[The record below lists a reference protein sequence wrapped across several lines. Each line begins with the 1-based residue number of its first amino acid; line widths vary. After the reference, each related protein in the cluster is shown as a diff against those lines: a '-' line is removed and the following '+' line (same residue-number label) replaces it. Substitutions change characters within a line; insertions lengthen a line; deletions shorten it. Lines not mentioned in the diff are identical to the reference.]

1 LDLTGELGDQSQHSV
16 YDKKLSAII
25 SAQMQ
30 SLLQHD
36 TKSSTSTRSIAQLAM
51 ANVPP
56 SPSLVRNTVHQI
68 KTFLFAGQD
77 TTATLVQW
85 LCYELSKNPEI
96 LSRLREEH
104 DLVFGPNA
112 FSAGDMLSQPGEA
125 DRILASQLPYTTAV
139 VKETLRLHP
148 PAATARLC
156 PTGTDFEVEINGKPT
171 RVDGL
176 RVYPSQWLIH
186 RNPAIWGPDAHS
198 FKPERWLDTEYM
210 AKLPAG
216 AFRAFEHGPRNCIGQ
231 DLAMVEGKV
240 VLAMIARGFAFEKI
254 GLTGK
259 DGEEEVY
266 NNMAVT
272 SVPCDGMRMKVKKV
286 A

>member
-1 LDLTGELGDQSQHSV
+1 
-16 YDKKLSAII
+16 
-25 SAQMQ
+25 MQ
-30 SLLQHD
+30 SLLSHD
-36 TKSSTSTRSIAQLAM
+36 TKSSAGTRSIAQLAM
-51 ANVPP
+51 TDVPP
-56 SPSLVRNTVHQI
+56 SASLVRNTVHQI

-85 LCYELSKNPEI
+85 LCYEMYRNPEAV
-96 LSRLREEH
+96 SRLRDEH
-104 DLVFGPNA
+104 DLVFGA
-112 FSAGDMLSQPGEA
+112 GASSSAGDILSRPGEA
-125 DRILASQLPYTTAV
+125 DRILGSQLPYTTAM

-148 PAATARLC
+148 PAATARLL
-156 PTGTDFEVEINGKPT
+156 PAETEFEVEINGKPT
-171 RVDGL
+171 RIDGL
-176 RVYPSQWLIH
+176 RAYPCQWLIH

-198 FKPERWLDTEYM
+198 FKPERWLDAEYV

-240 VLAMIARGFAFEKI
+240 VLAMIARGFEFDKI

-259 DGEEEVY
+259 DGEAEVY